1 MLVTDTYV
9 KMPSYR
15 KINAI
20 PESSCP
26 AGSHRSKSCNC
37 HNRGKESGRFSVH
50 WTYALNICFEH
61 LLWTFA
67 SDICFEH
74 NFPDCVS
81 CNSLNLIQYCYGY
94 GHRTTEF
101 LLDFFKTFATPRKIW
116 ILSRKKFQ
124 VTHGHKQ
131 SNAMDN
137 QCPLSCWKRHA
148 TILNMYQTG
157 GR

>member
-1 MLVTDTYV
+1 MEPSALSLEQCFFLGVTANLGKRNSADDSICVWTTTGTRIYQVMDLEMLVTDTYV

-61 LLWTFA
+61 LLRTFA

-101 LLDFFKTFATPRKIW
+101 LLDFF
-116 ILSRKKFQ
+116 
-124 VTHGHKQ
+124 
-131 SNAMDN
+131 
-137 QCPLSCWKRHA
+137 
-148 TILNMYQTG
+148 
-157 GR
+157 